1 MQLCRATQVLGF
13 PSNVPHLTLVDPLA
27 QLNLG
32 HYFLTQ
38 CLLIPVQYRIR
49 LQPHVR
55 RLYSTGFHSLLEHIG
70 FLRLTIHVSKS
81 SSNIPIQDRAWPLGP
96 CA

>member
-13 PSNVPHLTLVDPLA
+13 PSNVPHLTL
-27 QLNLG
+27 
-32 HYFLTQ
+32 
-38 CLLIPVQYRIR
+38 YRIR
-49 LQPHVR
+49 LQPRVR

-96 CA
+96 YAHHIKHRNGSLLLT